1 MDKAKP
7 FLKWVGGK
15 TQLLSQFG
23 KFYPPKYNNYFE
35 PFLGGGAV
43 FFNLTPEK
51 AYLNDVNKSLI
62 GTYKNIK
69 KQPREI
75 IKLLDVLQRDYYKRN
90 ERERENFYYSIREEY
105 NNLTAGDFRKSSYL
119 IFLNKTCF
127 NGMYRENSE
136 GKFNVPFGRYNK
148 PPILDSENLLAAS
161 KALKFTTLTSINFD
175 KAAKRARKND
185 FIYFD
190 PPYHPL
196 SQTSSF
202 TSYSNNGFSEN
213 DQIKLKRVFADLDKR
228 GCFVMLSNSYT
239 AFIRNLYKE
248 YKRFHFIVMAN
259 RAINCKAEGRGAI
272 KELVILNYKPW
283 RKDK

>member
-1 MDKAKP
+1 MSKAKP

-15 TQLLSQFG
+15 TQLLSQFE

-43 FFNLTPEK
+43 FFNLTPKK
-51 AYLNDVNKSLI
+51 AYLNDINKTLI

-69 KQPREI
+69 KKPRGI
-75 IKLLDVLQRDYYKRN
+75 IKLLDILQRDYYKKSKID
-90 ERERENFYYSIREEY
+90 RENFYYSIREEY
-105 NNLTAGDFRKSSYL
+105 NNLPAEDFKKSAYL
-119 IFLNKTCF
+119 IFLNKTCY

-136 GKFNVPFGRYNK
+136 GKFNVPFGRYRK
-148 PPILDSENLLAAS
+148 PLILDKENLLAVS
-161 KALKFTTLTSINFD
+161 KVLKNIALTSVDFE
-175 KAAKRARKND
+175 KAVKHARKND

-202 TSYSNNGFSEN
+202 TSYSNNGFLEN
-213 DQIKLKRVFADLDKR
+213 DQIKLKRVFNELNKR
-228 GCFVMLSNSYT
+228 GCLVMLSNSYT
-239 AFIRNLYKE
+239 PFIRNLYKE
-248 YKRFHFIVMAN
+248 YKQFIVMAN

-283 RKDK
+283 KKDK